1 MRGAS
6 CKMTNLQKTLKKM
19 QKTSKKGLT
28 NEKEYG
34 ILIGRHGTG
43 DFPRQAWILEN

>member
-1 MRGAS
+1 MQGRFHHFANFE
-6 CKMTNLQKTLKKM
+6 KNLKKSK
-19 QKTSKKGLT
+19 KTSKKGLT